1 MKTVL
6 TKGLDKDASN
16 EIKLSFNASGLLRE
30 RYVELLIEKI
40 KAADKESYSKE
51 WYDCPNWAYK
61 QADIAG
67 YKRAMNEIIALF
79 K

>member
-30 RYVELLIEKI
+30 RYKVLLEEKI
-40 KAADKESYSKE
+40 KTADKKSYSE
-51 WYDCPNWAYK
+51 EGYDCPNWAYK
-61 QADIAG
+61 QAHLAG
-67 YKRAMNEIIALF
+67 YKSALKEIISLF
-79 K
+79 